1 MTDKPSSF
9 FSAPRRTVLFALAA
23 VPLVPYFRAQAAAGS
38 VPVLAAMA
46 LDPFLQLSR
55 VLTNRA
61 ALDPVTAGR
70 ALANL
75 AAEDA
80 GFAAQATALLAAIT
94 AEQFTDMRA
103 FKAFIARHEAQR
115 GTAMKIIS
123 AWYLG
128 YTGTPSG
135 NSDQDDARFVSYAG
149 ALMYQPTSDATVVPS
164 YARGHTNYW
173 AKPPATLATD

>member
-38 VPVLAAMA
+38 VPVSAAMA

-61 ALDPVTAGR
+61 ALDPITAGR

-94 AEQFTDMRA
+94 AEKFTDMRS